1 MDDSQM
7 CDNDDN
13 KELIVDESLLINIG
27 DDDDDDDNDNDV
39 PSTTVVQTQS
49 SIEPL
54 SIVETESSSLLT
66 NVMNIIENN
75 DQSNEIKQIE
85 TVPVLT
91 ELQPNEELKTEQSPI
106 STDNVAVSWEKT
118 HQIEQQDPCTTNQI
132 DTNRE
137 QNNQISGSIDNMVHE
152 PEISINL
159 EMDASNNK
167 QFDEYENKP
176 SNIFIPT
183 IQLDSSDDNVADTSD
198 VQIISEPDQ
207 QQSEQQSTLALSTSF
222 ISVSSTGSSSPI
234 ISPTLP
240 NTNQNN
246 GQQSILMLPPQRA
259 FLNIKKDMQ
268 NFPVVDLDQRSS
280 YSDTNN
286 GCGLAT
292 TRHEKSLGLL
302 TTRFVTLLQES
313 KNGVLDL
320 KSAADLL
327 EVRQKRR
334 IYDIT
339 NVLEG
344 IGLIEKKSK
353 NSIQWLGG
361 GPGCNAREVT
371 ERLLSLKDELI
382 ELDIKEME
390 LDEHLSWSKQS
401 LINIVD
407 EQQYSN
413 HKRYMYCTHDELC
426 RMFGKDC
433 NLMVIQA
440 PSGAKMRI
448 ETMDRSDQRNDDQVN
463 DDNSSQA
470 EHISSLNQL
479 GLENI
484 HDYSEYQKSL
494 RQIQMLRKRGSCN
507 QIHLKSENGPAHVMI
522 VNQKFD
528 DDFDDVD
535 DDDNKDEFDQHHE
548 HGNSIPAYKRKK
560 YAHLKRLIESQ
571 RIEAQRNQPIVH
583 EKDRLVLE
591 QKILEET
598 GMTMDEVNK
607 PEDVSSNNKIISNSK
622 TKATRKG
629 SNRTSKQQEAAKNRR
644 KKEKE
649 SAPVLPSRHLSPRR
663 AAQHHLFC
671 PTARTTSSSKF
682 TQESSI
688 TTRAGRKD
696 RKNSSSNSMT
706 DINQQSDDS
715 QSKDSKDLN
724 NMNDEI
730 KTKETAENI
739 DEQME
744 FEMEQDENNAQHSQ
758 SQSIL
763 TPSSGSVYATKSSP
777 KAIKSSSSSSSS
789 SSNITASTSY
799 SLVTEIKDEI
809 LSLPKTSE
817 CRNRDEDST
826 ESETTSI
833 VDQPE
838 EITIMATTRQPFS
851 QVQIKVDIDDLVIP
865 DCHLPFLRLSPP
877 ASNHD
882 YHFDLASNEGIL
894 DLFLC
899 D

>member
-1 MDDSQM
+1 M

-27 DDDDDDDNDNDV
+27 DDDDNDV

-106 STDNVAVSWEKT
+106 STDNVART
-118 HQIEQQDPCTTNQI
+118 EQSNI
-132 DTNRE
+132 
-137 QNNQISGSIDNMVHE
+137 GSLDNMVHE

-167 QFDEYENKP
+167 Q
-176 SNIFIPT
+176 SAT
-183 IQLDSSDDNVADTSD
+183 I
-198 VQIISEPDQ
+198 
-207 QQSEQQSTLALSTSF
+207 EQQSTLALSTSF

-259 FLNIKKDMQ
+259 H
-268 NFPVVDLDQRSS
+268 
-280 YSDTNN
+280 TNN

-339 NVLEG
+339 NVLE
-344 IGLIEKKSK
+344 
-353 NSIQWLGG
+353 
-361 GPGCNAREVT
+361 
-371 ERLLSLKDELI
+371 DELI

-470 EHISSLNQL
+470 EHIST
-479 GLENI
+479 
-484 HDYSEYQKSL
+484 
-494 RQIQMLRKRGSCN
+494 
-507 QIHLKSENGPAHVMI
+507 
-522 VNQKFD
+522 
-528 DDFDDVD
+528 
-535 DDDNKDEFDQHHE
+535 
-548 HGNSIPAYKRKK
+548 
-560 YAHLKRLIESQ
+560 
-571 RIEAQRNQPIVH
+571 QRNQPIVH

-591 QKILEET
+591 QKILEEL
-598 GMTMDEVNK
+598 
-607 PEDVSSNNKIISNSK
+607 
-622 TKATRKG
+622 KATRKG

-649 SAPVLPSRHLSPRR
+649 SAPVLPSRHLSP
-663 AAQHHLFC
+663 LG
-671 PTARTTSSSKF
+671 P
-682 TQESSI
+682 
-688 TTRAGRKD
+688 
-696 RKNSSSNSMT
+696 
-706 DINQQSDDS
+706 
-715 QSKDSKDLN
+715 
-724 NMNDEI
+724 
-730 KTKETAENI
+730 
-739 DEQME
+739 
-744 FEMEQDENNAQHSQ
+744 
-758 SQSIL
+758 
-763 TPSSGSVYATKSSP
+763 VYATKSSP
-777 KAIKSSSSSSSS
+777 KTIKSSSSSSS

-799 SLVTEIKDEI
+799 SLLI
-809 LSLPKTSE
+809 
-817 CRNRDEDST
+817 N
-826 ESETTSI
+826 
-833 VDQPE
+833 PE

-882 YHFDLASNEGIL
+882 YHFRFGQQ
-894 DLFLC
+894 
-899 D
+899 